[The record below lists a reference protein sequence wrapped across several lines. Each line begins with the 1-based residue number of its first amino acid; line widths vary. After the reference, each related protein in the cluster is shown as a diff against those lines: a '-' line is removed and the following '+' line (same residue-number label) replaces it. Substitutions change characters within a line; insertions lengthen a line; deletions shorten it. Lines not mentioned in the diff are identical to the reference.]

1 LEEVSRIAVNS
12 PEAYGAALVAE
23 NKKQLK
29 NEVNHLLTAFLLNL
43 FQPEI

>member
-12 PEAYGAALVAE
+12 PEASGAE

-29 NEVNHLLTAFLLNL
+29 NEVNHLLTAFLLDL
-43 FQPEI
+43 FIST